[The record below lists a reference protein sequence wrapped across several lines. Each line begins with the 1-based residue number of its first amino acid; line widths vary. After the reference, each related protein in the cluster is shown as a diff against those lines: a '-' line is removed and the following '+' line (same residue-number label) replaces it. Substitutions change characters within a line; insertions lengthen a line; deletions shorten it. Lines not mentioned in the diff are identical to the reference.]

1 MSLGLAASGTA
12 GPLRAWRK
20 PALQQIFESGDSL
33 RLQFP
38 REDLGFTYTAP
49 GCAVLP
55 DGRMAESEWSP
66 PKLHDGTGA
75 LATRLNLTGL
85 CRQWSLS
92 SPGRCCFQS
101 SMSTLVVCRSP
112 CKYRCSA
119 MGSRGHSHPASS
131 WQR

>member
-20 PALQQIFESGDSL
+20 PALQRIFESGESL

-55 DGRMAESEWSP
+55 DCRMTDSEWSP
-66 PKLHDGTGA
+66 PQLHGETGA
-75 LATRLNLTGL
+75 LATRLTSTGL

-92 SPGRCCFQS
+92 SPARCWS
-101 SMSTLVVCRSP
+101 GMSGCHRASHERVCRSP
-112 CKYRCSA
+112 RRYR
-119 MGSRGHSHPASS
+119 
-131 WQR
+131 